1 MPTVGARIRTDKNGQ
16 AVIGLRNGE
25 YTFTV
30 KLSGYAP
37 YQNTVRVA
45 DAPQEV
51 TVELE
56 RQPDPV
62 EQKTG
67 LLAEAAANPNPF
79 TEELTLQGVGAARRI
94 VLLNMA
100 GTVVLERRL
109 HGEQRVTLS
118 VATLP
123 AGVYLV
129 RILAD
134 NEARTLRVVKQ

>member
-51 TVELE
+51 TVE
-56 RQPDPV
+56 
-62 EQKTG
+62 QKAG

-79 TEELTLQGVGAARRI
+79 TEELTLQGVGTARRI

-134 NEARTLRVVKQ
+134 NEARTLCVVKQ

>member
-1 MPTVGARIRTDKNGQ
+1 M
-16 AVIGLRNGE
+16 
-25 YTFTV
+25 
-30 KLSGYAP
+30 
-37 YQNTVRVA
+37 RVA

-56 RQPDPV
+56 RLPNPAQR
-62 EQKTG
+62 ETS

-79 TEELTLQGVGAARRI
+79 TEELTLQGVSAAKRI

-109 HGEQRVTLS
+109 HGEQQVTLS

-134 NEARTLRVVKQ
+134 DEARTLRVVKQ

>member
-1 MPTVGARIRTDKNGQ
+1 M
-16 AVIGLRNGE
+16 
-25 YTFTV
+25 
-30 KLSGYAP
+30 
-37 YQNTVRVA
+37 RVA

-56 RQPDPV
+56 RQPNPV
-62 EQKTG
+62 GQKTS

-79 TEELTLQGVGAARRI
+79 TEELTLLGVGAARRI
-94 VLLNMA
+94 VLLNTA
-100 GTVVLERRL
+100 GLVVLERRL
-109 HGEQRVTLS
+109 HGEQQVTLS

-134 NEARTLRVVKQ
+134 DEARTLRVVKQ